1 MILNGKNTVI
11 TGCSSGIGLEVLKLL
26 LLNGCNVVACDRHI
40 ENLELPQEI
49 PVNNFHRIKCDISHQ
64 AELDA
69 LFAFAL
75 DKLGSIDLFIANAG
89 FAYYEK
95 LSGTDW
101 DHISRIFETNVMS
114 FIYCAEKMKE
124 LHGDAPYNFV
134 VTGSTMG
141 LLSMPGYSLYSGTK
155 AAVRGFAD
163 SYRLELNRGQHFQ
176 VVYPIATKTKFFSN
190 AASNTPVP
198 WPTQT
203 PQTVAK
209 KVIRGIKRNKNHI
222 FPSVTFS
229 IISVLNRVFPFIL
242 KIYVAVNNKAF
253 QKWQAAKQTGEN

>member
-1 MILNGKNTVI
+1 MTLQDKNTVI
-11 TGCSSGIGLEVLKLL
+11 TGCASGIGLEILKLL
-26 LLNGCNVVACDRHI
+26 LQNGCHVVACDRNI
-40 ENLELPQEI
+40 EKLELPSDI
-49 PVNNFHRIKCDISHQ
+49 PQSSLYKTKCDISKQ
-64 AELDA
+64 AELDG
-69 LFAFAL
+69 LFDFAL
-75 DKLGSIDLFIANAG
+75 EKLGKIDLFIANAG

-95 LSGTDW
+95 ITGTDW
-101 DHISRIFETNVMS
+101 NHISNIFETNVMS
-114 FIYCAEKMKE
+114 FIYCAEKMKM
-124 LHGDAPYNFV
+124 LHGDEPYNFV

-141 LLSMPGYSLYSGTK
+141 LLSMPGYSLYSSTK

-163 SYRLELNRGQHFQ
+163 SYRLELGKGQHFQ
-176 VVYPIATKTKFFSN
+176 VVYPIATKTKFFSS

-198 WPTQT
+198 WPAQT
-203 PQTVAK
+203 PQTVAR

-253 QKWQAAKQTGEN
+253 QKWQAAKEAE